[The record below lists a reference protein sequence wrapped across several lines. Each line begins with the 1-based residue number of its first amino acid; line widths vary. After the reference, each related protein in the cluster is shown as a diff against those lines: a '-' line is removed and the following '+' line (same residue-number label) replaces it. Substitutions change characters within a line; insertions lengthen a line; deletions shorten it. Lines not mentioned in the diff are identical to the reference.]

1 MKVAVEKTGGLV
13 VLSESFG
20 HSVFKDS
27 FKRVF
32 EDGEQS
38 LGLCFKWVFFISIY
52 FTGTSILLFHSSP
65 LRNYLFWLFALS
77 LILYCLLPS
86 LPCLTT
92 STLTYSWLKK
102 FSVGK
107 C

>member
-1 MKVAVEKTGGLV
+1 MKVAVESTGGLV

-38 LGLCFKWVFFISIY
+38 LGLCFKLVS
-52 FTGTSILLFHSSP
+52 SLLLFQHFF
-65 LRNYLFWLFALS
+65 L
-77 LILYCLLPS
+77 
-86 LPCLTT
+86 
-92 STLTYSWLKK
+92 
-102 FSVGK
+102 
-107 C
+107 